1 MTETATDWVAART
14 GVSPSIAP
22 SQRLSGETVLE
33 EASRPR
39 IAEPGPDVV
48 FSRRGQGAGRHLVEV
63 HDHYRQEM
71 AQVRAVLAQVRE
83 GSKDVGSARD
93 AVQQMAVRAN
103 DWTLGGYCQAQCH
116 SLTQHHTMESDGIF
130 PHLVRSQPDLAPV
143 VERLNAEHLVIH
155 ELLDRVDRAL
165 VRLVQEPGQYD
176 PIIEALDLLADTI
189 TSHFAYE
196 ESQLIA
202 PLTRF
207 GFFPS
212 QL

>member
-1 MTETATDWVAART
+1 VTETAADWVAART
-14 GVSPSIAP
+14 GVTPTLAP
-22 SQRLSGETVLE
+22 TTRLSVETVLQ

-39 IAEPGPDVV
+39 LAEPDAGVA
-48 FSRRGQGAGRHLVEV
+48 FTGRGQGAGRHLVDV

-71 AQVRAVLAQVRE
+71 AQVRAVLDEVRA
-83 GSKDVGSARD
+83 GGQDVGAARG
-93 AVQQMAVRAN
+93 AVQQMALRAN
-103 DWTLGGYCQAQCH
+103 NWTLGGYCQAQCH

-143 VERLNAEHLVIH
+143 LERLNAEHLVIH
-155 ELLDRVDRAL
+155 ELLERVDRAL
-165 VRLVQEPGQYD
+165 VQLVAQPGDYG
-176 PIIEALDLLADTI
+176 PISDALDLLTDTI
-189 TSHFAYE
+189 SSHFAYE

-207 GFFPS
+207 GFFPG